1 MSKQRY
7 FLSAF
12 AALTVFVG
20 SAAASQPSPQNKR
33 APTPTKP
40 PQIANE
46 LDNELSALITQF
58 GITGHVAG
66 QSSAP
71 NINDPI
77 PQLGMQLFFSKALGG
92 EKSVACASCHHPK
105 LGGGDSLS
113 LPIGVNAI
121 DADTVGLSR
130 QAMNDEIDIPRNSPT
145 IFNVGLATKAL
156 FWDGRVEQV
165 SQEDEAGNVST
176 FISTPDSGFGL
187 ADSNAGDSLVEALSR
202 FPVTSVQEM
211 RGSAFNDAQ
220 TNDDVRSHL
229 AQRIGD
235 YGVESGGL
243 ATNAWLAEFRKAFNS
258 EADAPSLITFDSIDL
273 ALGQYQSS
281 LTLVDNNWNRYVK
294 GNKNALKPAQ
304 KRGAK
309 LFFTQAAEGGA
320 GCVNCHGGERFT
332 NDGFFNL
339 AFPQYGIGKN
349 DDNAD
354 LGRGLIDPQIQNQF
368 AFRVPSLLN
377 IELTAPYGHAGAYET
392 LEQVVAHYVDPET
405 AIDAFFERGGACGL
419 KQFAQSSQCELLNA
433 NARVNSQA
441 ALTLLQSSPFVA
453 APLDSAQQKDL
464 VAFLRALTDNCA
476 KDKRCLQKWIPGPK
490 TVDPDNL
497 RLNVL
502 SRHKG

>member
-1 MSKQRY
+1 MYYEQATLFTERFY
-7 FLSAF
+7 
-12 AALTVFVG
+12 
-20 SAAASQPSPQNKR
+20 R
-33 APTPTKP
+33 ANC
-40 PQIANE
+40 IC
-46 LDNELSALITQF
+46 
-58 GITGHVAG
+58 
-66 QSSAP
+66 
-71 NINDPI
+71 
-77 PQLGMQLFFSKALGG
+77 
-92 EKSVACASCHHPK
+92 VACASCHHPK

-113 LPIGVNAI
+113 LPIGVNAV

-130 QAMNDEIDIPRNSPT
+130 QAMNDEIDISRNSPT
-145 IFNVGLATKAL
+145 IFNVGLATQAL

-165 SQEDEAGNVST
+165 SQVDEAGKNST
-176 FISTPDSGFGL
+176 FISTPDSGFGM
-187 ADSNAGDSLVEALSR
+187 ADKNAGESLVEALSR

-211 RGSAFNDAQ
+211 RGNAFVDASSNQ
-220 TNDDVRSHL
+220 DVRSHL

-258 EADAPSLITFDSIDL
+258 EADAQSLITFDNIDL

-281 LTLVDNNWNRYVK
+281 FILVNNDWSRYVK
-294 GNKNALKPAQ
+294 GNNNALKPAQ

-309 LFFTQAAEGGA
+309 RFFTQAAEGGA

-332 NDGFFNL
+332 NDRFFNL
-339 AFPQYGIGKN
+339 AFPQYGIGKS
-349 DDNAD
+349 DDNVD

-377 IELTAPYGHAGAYET
+377 IDLTAPYGHAGAYET
-392 LEQVVAHYVDPET
+392 LEQVVAHYVDPAI

-419 KQFAQSSQCELLNA
+419 KQFAQTSKCESLNE
-433 NARVNSQA
+433 NAQVNSQM

-453 APLDSAQQKDL
+453 APLNSAQQKDL

-476 KDKRCLQKWIPGPK
+476 KDTRCLQKWLPG
-490 TVDPDNL
+490 TTAVDPDNL

-502 SRHKG
+502 TRHKG

>member
-1 MSKQRY
+1 MSKQPY
-7 FLSAF
+7 LLSAF
-12 AALTVFVG
+12 SALTVFVC
-20 SAAASQPSPQNKR
+20 SVAAASPPPQNKR
-33 APTPTKP
+33 PPTKP
-40 PQIANE
+40 PQIANQLDSE
-46 LDNELSALITQF
+46 LRALIAQF
-58 GITGHVAG
+58 ELTGHISG
-66 QSSAP
+66 QDTAP
-71 NINDPI
+71 NIHDPI

-130 QAMNDEIDIPRNSPT
+130 QVMNDEIDIPRNSPT
-145 IFNVGLATKAL
+145 IFNVGLATQAL

-165 SQEDEAGNVST
+165 SQVDEAGNISA
-176 FISTPDSGFGL
+176 FISTPDSGFGV
-187 ADSNAGDSLVEALSR
+187 ADTNAGDSLVEALSR

-211 RGSAFNDAQ
+211 RGNAFADASS
-220 TNDDVRSHL
+220 NEDVRSHL

-235 YGVESGGL
+235 YGAESGGL
-243 ATNAWLAEFRKAFNS
+243 ATNEWLAEFRKAFNS
-258 EADAPSLITFDSIDL
+258 EADAQSLITFDSIDL

-281 LTLVDNNWNRYVK
+281 FILVDNDWSRYVK
-294 GNKNALKPAQ
+294 GNNNALKPAQ

-377 IELTAPYGHAGAYET
+377 IALTAPYGHAGAYET
-392 LEQVVAHYVDPET
+392 LDQVVAHYVDPAT

-419 KQFAQSSQCELLNA
+419 KQFAQTSECESLNE
-433 NARVNSQA
+433 NARVNSQT

-453 APLDSAQQKDL
+453 APLNSAQQKDL

-476 KDKRCLQKWIPGPK
+476 KDTRCLQKWIPGPT

-502 SRHKG
+502 TRHKG